1 MDLFKGSPVLKE
13 VEKEIIRQAGNYM
26 FLPGGSLLFK
36 AGDPA
41 DSVYLVEEG
50 CIQLY
55 RWNNGREKVVLDDL
69 YDSGE
74 LLGMAETLY
83 GEPRGFY
90 ATALTDVEVS
100 VLYRD
105 VILDLLDTEPA
116 IAVKIFKWLAGGIN
130 PAWGTE
136 SSYFSKHGRM

>member
-1 MDLFKGSPVLKE
+1 MELFKGSPVLKE
-13 VEKEIIRQAGNYM
+13 VEKEIIRQAGIYM

-50 CIQLY
+50 CLQLY
-55 RWNNGREKVVLDDL
+55 RWNNGKEKVMVDDL
-69 YDSGE
+69 CTSGE

-90 ATALTDVEVS
+90 ATAVSDVEVS

-105 VILDLLDTEPA
+105 VILDLLDAEPA

-130 PAWGTE
+130 PAQGAE
-136 SSYFSKHGRM
+136 NNYISKPRCV